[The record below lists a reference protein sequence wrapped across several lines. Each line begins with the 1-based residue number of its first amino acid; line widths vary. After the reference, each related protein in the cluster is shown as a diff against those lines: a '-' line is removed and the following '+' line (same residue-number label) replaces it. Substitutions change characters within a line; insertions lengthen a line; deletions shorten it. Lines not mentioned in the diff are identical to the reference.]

1 MKKFLL
7 KLGVFVVISMICGW
21 TLQAIANTEAELP
34 KALDDAKAKQ
44 CITDYDKEH
53 GYIYTK
59 VEEPI
64 ILEKDGDTKNG
75 DKFVSRIC
83 YRNTFTFTITTGDN
97 QKEDKTLDE
106 LSEICSEN
114 VKNSQNYQAENK
126 VRASCKAIQ
135 VFLTKG
141 GASMIEGYIGTM
153 YKWGVSI
160 VGIIAVLVITI
171 SGIQIAVAGGES
183 AAIDEAKKRIM
194 KSFIGIAVLLLSS
207 LILYTI
213 NPNFFTTK

>member
-7 KLGVFVVISMICGW
+7 KLGVFVAISMICGW
-21 TLQAIANTEAELP
+21 TLQAMALELP
-34 KALDDAKAKQ
+34 QALDDAKEKQ

-53 GYIYTK
+53 GYIWTK

-64 ILEKDGDTKNG
+64 TLEAEGDTTNG

-83 YRNTFTFTITTGDN
+83 YRNTFTFTITTGD

-106 LSEICSEN
+106 LSEICSES
-114 VKNSQNYQAENK
+114 VKNQQQYNEANK

-141 GASMIEGYIGTM
+141 GTSMIEGYIGTM

-183 AAIDEAKKRIM
+183 AAIDEAKKRIT
-194 KSFIGIAVLLLSS
+194 KSLVGIAILLLSS
-207 LILYTI
+207 LILYTV